1 MAEEKKTLT
10 ADEKSALFREDIE
23 WLLKDLPSEEKP
35 KKGQKKIVRDR
46 AGRPSVMTQE
56 VVLKLKAAFLIRCT
70 VEEACQSAGIHRDT
84 YYVFTRKV
92 PDFSD
97 MVQAW
102 RDDIVRMSRRNLR
115 VDVAK
120 GGLATSLEV
129 LRTARKD
136 EFAPKSI
143 QATGNEVTA
152 DDLDKAAR
160 GDVEIVQPDEAED
173 EE

>member
-1 MAEEKKTLT
+1 MSEEKKTLT
-10 ADEKSALFREDIE
+10 NEEKSALFREDIE

-46 AGRPSVMTQE
+46 MGRPSVMTQE

-70 VEEACQSAGIHRDT
+70 VEEACQSAGINRDT
-84 YYVFTRKV
+84 YYKFLKRV

-97 MVQAW
+97 TVQGW
-102 RDDIVRMSRRNLR
+102 RDDMVRIARRNIR
-115 VDVAK
+115 KTVAN
-120 GGLATSLEV
+120 GDHSASMEF

-152 DDLDKAAR
+152 DDLDRAAR
-160 GDVEIVQPDEAED
+160 GDIEVVDED

>member
-1 MAEEKKTLT
+1 MAEEKKALT
-10 ADEKSALFREDIE
+10 NEEKSALFREDIE

-46 AGRPSVMTQE
+46 MGRPTVMTAE
-56 VVLKLKAAFLIRCT
+56 TVLKLKAAFLIRCN
-70 VEEACQSAGIHRDT
+70 VEEACQSAGIGRTTLH
-84 YYVFTRKV
+84 VFCEKV
-92 PDFSD
+92 PDFRN
-97 MVQAW
+97 MIQAW

-115 VDVAK
+115 ADVAK